1 MARPE
6 RVLSGGLYDSCLKLN
21 MSRLLRQTTGWIPRK
36 LCKVLHGTST
46 RLPSRLPEKGALV
59 KNERATRNER

>member
-1 MARPE
+1 MI
-6 RVLSGGLYDSCLKLN
+6 LCLQLN

-59 KNERATRNER
+59 ENERATRNER